1 MNKDVF
7 RKLRQMLME
16 ELDLSRELSD
26 KEILDVIDELI
37 LNQIKDVRLALKEKV
52 QLRQELFYSVRKLDV
67 LQELVD
73 DETVTEI
80 MVNGPDTIF
89 VERAGKLMKWHKSFT
104 SAEKLEDVIQQIVGK
119 CNRVINESM
128 PIVDARLEN
137 GSRVNAVIYPV
148 ALNGPILTIRRFP
161 EHPITMEKLIALGSI
176 TQECAE
182 FLEKLVKARYSMVI
196 GGGTGSGK
204 TTFLAAM
211 SEYIPRDERLITIED
226 NAELRIRGIDN
237 LVRLE
242 AKMANM
248 EGAVSVTIRDLIK
261 SALRMRPDRII
272 VGEVRGGEAMDM
284 LDGLQESINVS
295 HSSIQEIA
303 DSTESTAEAIQ
314 KQAVMC
320 SDIQGNTDQA
330 EQGIKEMIEASHKT
344 NDNVKEGAGVVS
356 ELKEQ
361 AVNVADASQVTV
373 DVIRSLTDKVEEVKT
388 FVDSIINISNQT
400 NLLALNASI
409 EAARAGEAG
418 KGFAVVADEIRQLSE
433 QTKDASANITEIIQ
447 KLNEDTKRAN
457 DSIMTAAESVE
468 KQNQLIDDTR
478 DKFNDVGN
486 AVEVLMGNIDV
497 AEQSIQKILDATGVI
512 SDNITHLSATGEE
525 VAASSTEGL
534 RTADITVEKMSN
546 CKKVL
551 ENIYLLAEDLKNSV
565 ENNENQ

>member
-1 MNKDVF
+1 MNEEQYSRANKRVLLAIVVVF
-7 RKLRQMLME
+7 GYIAVTLM
-16 ELDLSRELSD
+16 
-26 KEILDVIDELI
+26 
-37 LNQIKDVRLALKEKV
+37 LALGVSQGGHAAKIVMEAVTAAAVIVISVVAYLGKRTTRTCAVIMTLSMMIGYFVIV
-52 QLRQELFYSVRKLDV
+52 QLNTTVGTWTYGLPLLIVAMVYLDKKIVMVTNGIALVSIVVHLVRCFLGDGSDLQNNVIGLFV
-67 LQELVD
+67 LLL
-73 DETVTEI
+73 TAYAC
-80 MVNGPDTIF
+80 N
-89 VERAGKLMKWHKSFT
+89 
-104 SAEKLEDVIQQIVGK
+104 SAENLAEIQ
-119 CNRVINESM
+119 
-128 PIVDARLEN
+128 
-137 GSRVNAVIYPV
+137 NASDIQKDS
-148 ALNGPILTIRRFP
+148 N
-161 EHPITMEKLIALGSI
+161 K
-176 TQECAE
+176 
-182 FLEKLVKARYSMVI
+182 
-196 GGGTGSGK
+196 
-204 TTFLAAM
+204 
-211 SEYIPRDERLITIED
+211 
-226 NAELRIRGIDN
+226 
-237 LVRLE
+237 
-242 AKMANM
+242 KM
-248 EGAVSVTIRDLIK
+248 
-261 SALRMRPDRII
+261 II
-272 VGEVRGGEAMDM
+272 VAENISKHFGEAMDM